1 MFSDIFKILTLA
13 LILGSV
19 FGSWVVPWYIW
30 LLLVFLIFGL
40 EE

>member
-1 MFSDIFKILTLA
+1 MFSDIFKVLTLA

>member
-13 LILGSV
+13 LIIGSV
-19 FGSWVVPWYIW
+19 FGEFIVPWYVW